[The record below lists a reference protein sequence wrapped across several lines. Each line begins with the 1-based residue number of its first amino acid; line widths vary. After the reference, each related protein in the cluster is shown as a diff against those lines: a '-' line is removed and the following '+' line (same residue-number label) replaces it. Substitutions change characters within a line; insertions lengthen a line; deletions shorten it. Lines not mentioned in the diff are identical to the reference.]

1 LWDALIFTYPFCM
14 CAQEMSVRTVLWHNT
29 AQVQSALNGGVD
41 MIIMHAE
48 DEIEALTALAKRGQH
63 VLMPN
68 STALDLVTDRINFQR
83 WMMDAGFKDK

>member
-1 LWDALIFTYPFCM
+1 M
-14 CAQEMSVRTVLWHNT
+14 RAQEMSVHTVLWHNT
-29 AQVQSALNGGVD
+29 AQVQAALNGGVD

-48 DEIEALTALAKRGQH
+48 DEIEALAALAGRGKH